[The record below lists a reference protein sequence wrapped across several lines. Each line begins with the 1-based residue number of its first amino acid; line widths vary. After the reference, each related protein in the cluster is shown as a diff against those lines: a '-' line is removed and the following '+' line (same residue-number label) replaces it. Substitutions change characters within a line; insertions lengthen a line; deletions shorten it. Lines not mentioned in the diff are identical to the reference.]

1 VGLILVT
8 LPCSINVKRLLLCI
22 FCLAPFA
29 PLNGGEIELNP
40 VIDGAE
46 LQIAYDGAAMEMRWW
61 GGGRLEESTDGSI
74 WNVVATKSPFR
85 VPHSDKSLY
94 RVRDHWEGNRSI
106 TVNVPQSYRGDKAF
120 PLFLLLHGFSQGADS
135 FESYFKMKPLVDS
148 YDFILVNPEGTRN
161 SLGLPFWNAFGECCD
176 IERSGVD
183 DSSYLRGV
191 IEAVRKKLNIDDR
204 RVYVL
209 GHSNGGFM
217 AYQMACEH
225 SDIIA
230 GIVSFAGGSIS
241 DKSSCV
247 PAGPVS
253 VLHVHGIV
261 DPIVPYVG
269 LSEPFGVPFDGAL
282 NSVET
287 WAEHNGV
294 GPLTS
299 DVFASLNLVA
309 LDFGNDTLRIRSPG
323 NKHGDVELWSIL
335 NGSHIPLLSYN
346 SDGTSTRLAEIAV
359 EWLLRRSKFD

>member
-1 VGLILVT
+1 M
-8 LPCSINVKRLLLCI
+8 KRLLLCI
-22 FCLAPFA
+22 FCSAPCF
-29 PLNGGEIELNP
+29 PVISGEIELNP

-46 LQIAYDGAAMEMRWW
+46 LQIAYDGSAMEMRWW
-61 GGGRLEESTDGSI
+61 GGGHLEEFTDGST
-74 WNVVATKSPFR
+74 WNVVSTKSPFR
-85 VPHSDKSLY
+85 APRSDKSLY

-106 TVNVPQSYRGDKAF
+106 TVNVPQSYRDDKVF
-120 PLFLLLHGFSQGADS
+120 PLFLLLHGFSQSADS

-161 SLGLPFWNAFGECCD
+161 SLELPFWNAFGKCCD

-191 IEAVRKKLNIDDR
+191 IEAVRKKLNIDER

-253 VLHVHGIV
+253 VLHVHGIA

-294 GPLTS
+294 GPLTN
-299 DVFASLNLVA
+299 DVFPSLNLVA
-309 LDFGNDTLRIRSPG
+309 LDFGNDTLRNRSPG
-323 NKHGDVELWSIL
+323 NRHGDVELWSIL
-335 NGSHIPLLSYN
+335 NGSHVPLLSYS
-346 SDGTSTRLAEIAV
+346 SDGKSTRLAETAV
-359 EWLLRRSKFD
+359 EWLLQRPKFD